1 MARFWCNTYKT
12 SAMKVFVTALF
23 CLPFIVFGQSRE
35 FYMGSNFSNYYWFN
49 ENADLNSNTYLQG
62 AQLGFRWGKK
72 EQNIFQNQKLFQ
84 VKLGVEYNFAQLDQA
99 ASDRE
104 PEALISGKQV
114 HSLRV
119 SAPVR
124 LMFNRKKKLNFFAQ
138 GEPGINMSVYQG
150 GDRTSEINDR
160 IPPLDIY
167 LNAGVGMK
175 INTLK
180 DSYNKPGM
188 KFSGVTI
195 AATKYF
201 SLDPFRTNATKVG
214 VLDQY
219 MLNVG
224 MSFSYYKPG
233 LRDRLNVFGNK

>member
-1 MARFWCNTYKT
+1 
-12 SAMKVFVTALF
+12 MKVFVTALF
-23 CLPFIVFGQSRE
+23 CLPLLVFGQSRE

-62 AQLGFRWGKK
+62 VQLGFRWGRK
-72 EQNIFQNQKLFQ
+72 EQNLFRNQKLFQ
-84 VKLGVEYNFAQLDQA
+84 VKLGVEYNFAQLDQT

-104 PEALISGKQV
+104 PVGPITGKQV

-124 LMFNRKKKLNFFAQ
+124 LMFNRKKKLNFFVQ

-150 GDRTSEINDR
+150 GDLTSVDR
-160 IPPLDIY
+160 IPPLDLY

-175 INTLK
+175 INTLH
-180 DSYNKPGM
+180 DSYDKEGY
-188 KFSGVTI
+188 KFSGVNL

-201 SLDPFRTNATKVG
+201 SLDPFRSNNTKVG

-219 MLNVG
+219 LFNVG
-224 MSFSYYKPG
+224 MSFTYYKRT
-233 LRDRLNVFGNK
+233 LKDRLNVFGKGK